1 MCVCRSGERERGV
14 FEYIVDV
21 VFKVFYYLKIYKNN
35 VYFILKKYF

>member
-1 MCVCRSGERERGV
+1 V